1 MGHQIILRSQ
11 GLNHDLALKTT
22 VYGKVEITRSE
33 ENGVAIL
40 EISDPNAVLELV
52 VREKNGDVSKPSSI
66 FTMSPR
72 AGSVSLDEAANRG
85 GATTTVNFMDEMMTE
100 DQSEKNDV
108 SIKKRKACDQ
118 SNDKNWKIFGAI
130 PPDSP
135 VATCWKDDERLGR
148 RENDTATKSEEAL
161 ENTDEP
167 TTDNLS
173 RVEAASVL
181 TALATSDTRT
191 KKYSLLDEKWSTQY
205 NKLVAYKLEHGSCG
219 ISGAGKNGTYRNLE
233 QWVAGQ
239 RRLFRDGELSER
251 RLAKL
256 IEFGLFSDDETRNF
270 KRTIN
275 GEDGLKD
282 EAAAKNDSAGDSND
296 DLTDLSKMELVPREI
311 QYMMKNGSYNTMNWW
326 LTNMSMGTVM
336 SLRAQMQV

>member
-1 MGHQIILRSQ
+1 
-11 GLNHDLALKTT
+11 
-22 VYGKVEITRSE
+22 
-33 ENGVAIL
+33 
-40 EISDPNAVLELV
+40 
-52 VREKNGDVSKPSSI
+52 
-66 FTMSPR
+66 
-72 AGSVSLDEAANRG
+72 
-85 GATTTVNFMDEMMTE
+85 
-100 DQSEKNDV
+100 
-108 SIKKRKACDQ
+108 
-118 SNDKNWKIFGAI
+118 
-130 PPDSP
+130 
-135 VATCWKDDERLGR
+135 
-148 RENDTATKSEEAL
+148 
-161 ENTDEP
+161 
-167 TTDNLS
+167 
-173 RVEAASVL
+173 
-181 TALATSDTRT
+181 
-191 KKYSLLDEKWSTQY
+191 
-205 NKLVAYKLEHGSCG
+205 
-219 ISGAGKNGTYRNLE
+219 LE

-256 IEFGLFSDDETRNF
+256 IDFGLFSDDETRNF